1 MLFNSLQFRVVV
13 NFILYYTVHFSL
25 QALAN
30 APHASAAVAHAT
42 QKHLSAFER
51 IAAEHAA
58 IGAQQEAQRLAL
70 AAQAQHSDI
79 DNGQYH
85 P

>member
-1 MLFNSLQFRVVV
+1 VCNDGIVFR
-13 NFILYYTVHFSL
+13 S

-58 IGAQQEAQRLAL
+58 IGRQQEAQRLAL
-70 AAQAQHSDI
+70 AAQSEHGDI
-79 DNGQYH
+79 EDGQYH

>member
-1 MLFNSLQFRVVV
+1 M
-13 NFILYYTVHFSL
+13 
-25 QALAN
+25 AA
-30 APHASAAVAHAT
+30 APHGSAAVIHAT
-42 QKHLSAFER
+42 QKHLNAFER

-70 AAQAQHSDI
+70 AAQSEHSEI